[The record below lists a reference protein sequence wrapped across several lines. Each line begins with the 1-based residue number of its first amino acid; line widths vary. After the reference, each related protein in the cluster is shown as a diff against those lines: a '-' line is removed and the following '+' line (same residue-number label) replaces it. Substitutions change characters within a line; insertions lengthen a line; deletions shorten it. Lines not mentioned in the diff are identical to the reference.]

1 MNCKP
6 LLDKLH
12 KYQITNDLTD
22 KIFNMNCIT
31 YALQQS
37 GKFDQKTIDNIKV
50 SSYARYVS
58 HKDLDKLGEQ
68 FNIAFKVVKPRDDNG
83 KIDNITPGKKIIGS
97 LNSDAI
103 LIQLALIDK
112 HYILNEVVQDVT
124 AYALKNYKQIKQD
137 CPNKPEEWILKV
149 YRRRGNTYE
158 ICSRDAHIKRA
169 MKFCSGNFAQKF
181 LHIKNN
187 CFVFCFGSNQRI

>member
-12 KYQITNDLTD
+12 KYQISNDLTD

-58 HKDLDKLGEQ
+58 HKDLDKLGNKW
-68 FNIAFKVVKPRDDNG
+68 NIAFKLVKVRENKNQVDDITRG
-83 KIDNITPGKKIIGS
+83 RKIWKKLPTFI
-97 LNSDAI
+97 
-103 LIQLALIDK
+103 
-112 HYILNEVVQDVT
+112 H
-124 AYALKNYKQIKQD
+124 
-137 CPNKPEEWILKV
+137 
-149 YRRRGNTYE
+149 RR
-158 ICSRDAHIKRA
+158 
-169 MKFCSGNFAQKF
+169 
-181 LHIKNN
+181 
-187 CFVFCFGSNQRI
+187 